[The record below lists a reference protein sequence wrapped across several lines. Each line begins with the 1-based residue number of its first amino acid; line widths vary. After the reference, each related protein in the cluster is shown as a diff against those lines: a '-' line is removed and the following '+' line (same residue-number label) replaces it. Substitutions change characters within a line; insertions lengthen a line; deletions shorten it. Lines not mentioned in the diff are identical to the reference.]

1 MQGLEGGRG
10 PPADSGR
17 DRTRRE
23 ETNDRVFDRRAGEMF
38 NGYGYT
44 YNRTHGSGLVDTD
57 TWNGPYTAPGA
68 RLPTPFDDDARR
80 HGEFYPTDRM
90 LQQPY
95 RLPQQRFDAFPRYR
109 EDFHPLAPE
118 FMNRQ
123 MDVDPRY

>member
-44 YNRTHGSGLVDTD
+44 YNRTQLERSA
-57 TWNGPYTAPGA
+57 APRA
-68 RLPTPFDDDARR
+68 AFCKRL
-80 HGEFYPTDRM
+80 
-90 LQQPY
+90 
-95 RLPQQRFDAFPRYR
+95 
-109 EDFHPLAPE
+109 
-118 FMNRQ
+118 
-123 MDVDPRY
+123 